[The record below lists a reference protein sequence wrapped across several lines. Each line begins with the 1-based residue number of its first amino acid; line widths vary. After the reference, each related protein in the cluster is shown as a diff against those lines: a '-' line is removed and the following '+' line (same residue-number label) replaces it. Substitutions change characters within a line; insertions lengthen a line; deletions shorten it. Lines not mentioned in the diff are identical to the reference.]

1 MSRRFVPLFAATLGA
16 SAAVLVAQ
24 APAAGAR
31 SVAAPPSVGVGVI
44 ASTASKAVTE
54 AIVDAVAAE
63 MDRAMARLHLGD
75 ASVPRPYHISYKI
88 TEVEVNDVSASL
100 GATLSKKERHFVNLE
115 ARVRVGSLA
124 LDNGN
129 FVVPGD
135 ESIDGVSGINLPLE
149 ATPRI
154 AARAAW
160 LITDSAY
167 KEALIQLRAKLD
179 ARRSGA
185 IASSDVPSW
194 TSEAPVVAEAQV
206 LPPPL
211 EAVDD
216 LETRAQAISR
226 TFRGAADVRDS
237 RVAMTSYLERRWYLT
252 SEGSSLTDTRR
263 VSGVVLAATGQAD
276 DGQEL
281 SDYVARYGHTAADL
295 PSDAALVAEAKG
307 LIASIGALRKAP
319 VATPYSGP
327 VLFEGEGAVGVLR
340 YSLAPNLG
348 GTPLPGGLAPAEAK
362 QFGGGF
368 ADKLGLRVLAPAV
381 SIVDDPTLTEADGK
395 PLIGGYK
402 IDDEGIAARRV
413 DVITKGSLTSLLTSR
428 TPAAKGATSNGHARR
443 TTDGGVFHGSA
454 TNLIVSSTGGL
465 ARKALVAKLIAA
477 AKAEGLP
484 YGLIIRKF
492 DDPAITAEPELARRE
507 LVQMIKAA
515 DTDLPPPALVAY
527 RVYPDGREELV
538 RGAQLGETALR
549 AWKDVLATSKTRT
562 TFNYLA
568 TSDIPVFVRASGGN
582 DEGFVPSS
590 GIESSVTTPDLLIG
604 GLDVIV
610 NTAGQRP
617 APAIAAPPIAP

>member
-1 MSRRFVPLFAATLGA
+1 MNRRLLSSFAVALG
-16 SAAVLVAQ
+16 
-24 APAAGAR
+24 AAGAA
-31 SVAAPPSVGVGVI
+31 SLWLAPSAGAKAVTPPIPAVSDD
-44 ASTASKAVTE
+44 SRASKAVTD

-75 ASVPRPYHISYKI
+75 DSVPRPYHISYKI

-115 ARVRVGSLA
+115 ARVRVGTVA

-135 ESIDGVSGINLPLE
+135 ESLDGVSGINLPLE

-185 IASSDVPSW
+185 VASSDVPSW
-194 TSEAPVVAEAQV
+194 TTEAPVVAEAQV
-206 LPPPL
+206 LPVPL
-211 EAVDD
+211 ERVDD
-216 LETRAQAISR
+216 LEARAQALSR

-237 RVAMTSYLERRWYLT
+237 RVAITSYLERRWYLT

-263 VSGVVLAATGQAD
+263 VSGVVIAASSQAD

-295 PSDAALVAEAKG
+295 PTDAALTADAKG
-307 LIASIGALRKAP
+307 LIASLGALRKAP

-327 VLFEGEGAVGVLR
+327 VLFEGEGAVGALR

-348 GTPLPGGLAPAEAK
+348 GTPLPGGLSPAEAK
-362 QFGGGF
+362 QFGG
-368 ADKLGLRVLAPAV
+368 ALTDKLGLRVAAPSL
-381 SIVDDPTLTEADGK
+381 SIVDDPTLADADGK
-395 PLIGGYK
+395 ALIGGYK
-402 IDDEGIAARRV
+402 IDDEGVAARRV
-413 DVITKGSLTSLLTSR
+413 DVITKGSLTTLLTSR
-428 TPAAKGATSNGHARR
+428 TPSAKGAASNGHARR

-454 TNLIVSSTGGL
+454 TNLVVTSTGGL

-484 YGLIIRKF
+484 YGMIIRKF
-492 DDPAITAEPELARRE
+492 DDPAITSEPELSRRE

-515 DTDLPPPALVAY
+515 DTDLPPAALIAY

-538 RGAQLGETALR
+538 RGAQLGETEVR
-549 AWKDVLATSKTRT
+549 AWKDVLATGKTRT
-562 TFNYLA
+562 TFNFLA
-568 TSDIPVFVRASGGN
+568 TSDVPVFVRAGGGN

-590 GIESSVTTPDLLIG
+590 GIESSVTTPDLLFG
-604 GLDVIV
+604 GLDVVV